1 MKDDHVEERV
11 NLLPPLIIEDYEN
24 GTQSIATPSLPG
36 GPKEHRDLSSVVSLV
51 INRPTS
57 PNNIKAL
64 PTLQTIDKLAKSN
77 RSG

>member
-1 MKDDHVEERV
+1 MKDDHIEERIH
-11 NLLPPLIIEDYEN
+11 LLPPLVVEDHEN

-36 GPKEHRDLSSVVSLV
+36 MPKERTDPSSVVSLV

-57 PNNIKAL
+57 PNNRKAQ
-64 PTLQTIDKLAKSN
+64 PVLQTIDNLAKSN

>member
-11 NLLPPLIIEDYEN
+11 NLLQPLVVEDYEN

-36 GPKEHRDLSSVVSLV
+36 GPKDHRDLSSGVSLV

-57 PNNIKAL
+57 PNNRKAL
-64 PTLQTIDKLAKSN
+64 PALQTIDKLEKSN